1 MSALLNK
8 RLARSLWRTKLR
20 LLAVVLMVFVGVFAG
35 ITFGGYAHNL
45 GGMYDTMQ
53 ADDEN
58 GANLADLWVD
68 NRSALWTPEEVNS
81 FCAALDTAWESS
93 SVSPSLDSCEGRTV
107 TQGAMFHTN
116 DTGQHII
123 NSLWHGI
130 PDGANAD
137 RVWMPE
143 GHSEGRTAVAAD
155 EIVIDAHVTE
165 ALELSL
171 GDTVSIGAGNATA
184 DFTIVGMGYH
194 PLHVLFAPEG
204 ELFPSEPGQYVVGY
218 LSDAGMARLTGE
230 VLGTS
235 NMILLD
241 VEGTPA
247 FDLPDTSEEEGDEI
261 DGVKELV
268 NTALGEA
275 ALDARIRDRGQN
287 EPVEVMRQDLE
298 GTKRTTVPFT
308 VMIASIAAIT
318 IVLSLQRLVQSQ
330 AKEIA
335 VLRTPRV
342 KRSSLMTGYLIA
354 PLAIGGL
361 GCALGA
367 LAGPSGMNGMLD
379 FYQELVGVPIVE
391 RSIPTSVVVSVI
403 GSTMLVV
410 FLSGAFPAWKASRLD
425 PLAVLSGQNEMRVG
439 SNLLRKLT
447 SWMPTTLGLS
457 IRSSVRKPIRLTM
470 TFVAVGISLMLF
482 GSIQMMS
489 AGLQET
495 VVGGLE
501 DDQTWDAQVYIMPEA
516 EGPVVGWATDNSA
529 SYEMIIEMPLGSV
542 ADGDGIDRVF
552 TLVGLDSFDEGM
564 RSVSILDG
572 DAPTSSAGLTQVMMD
587 EGSMTFLGW
596 SVGDQHTVNLN
607 GADTEVEVTA
617 TSTAELA
624 RTMYFLREDLSGI
637 LGVNAT
643 SIYLDLPEGVE
654 VDSALGEAS
663 MGIVERQTLL
673 NGINSLLDQQTQIFQ
688 TMMYLGLLFTIVVMF
703 NTMIMNVAERDFEL
717 ATLRVLGASTRSL
730 GTMLLFES
738 LLIGIIGGI
747 VGVLFAYGG
756 AVGLAASFSS
766 WQFFVPVTIVPGVAF
781 QLMGGVIAIA
791 IAMTPIGVWRL
802 RRMDLVE
809 KIKDLSQ

>member
-1 MSALLNK
+1 M
-8 RLARSLWRTKLR
+8 
-20 LLAVVLMVFVGVFAG
+20 
-35 ITFGGYAHNL
+35 
-45 GGMYDTMQ
+45 
-53 ADDEN
+53 
-58 GANLADLWVD
+58 
-68 NRSALWTPEEVNS
+68 
-81 FCAALDTAWESS
+81 
-93 SVSPSLDSCEGRTV
+93 
-107 TQGAMFHTN
+107 
-116 DTGQHII
+116 
-123 NSLWHGI
+123 
-130 PDGANAD
+130 
-137 RVWMPE
+137 
-143 GHSEGRTAVAAD
+143 
-155 EIVIDAHVTE
+155 
-165 ALELSL
+165 
-171 GDTVSIGAGNATA
+171 
-184 DFTIVGMGYH
+184 
-194 PLHVLFAPEG
+194 APEG
-204 ELFPSEPGQYVVGY
+204 TLFPPESGEYVVGY

-230 VLGTS
+230 AVGIS
-235 NMILLD
+235 NIIMLD
-241 VEGTPA
+241 VEGTPS
-247 FDLPDTSEEEGDEI
+247 FDLPDTSEYEGEEI
-261 DGVKELV
+261 DAVKGLV
-268 NTALGEA
+268 DTALAESE
-275 ALDARIRDRGQN
+275 LDARVRDRGQN

-298 GTKRTTVPFT
+298 GTERTTVPFT

-335 VLRTPRV
+335 VLRTLGV
-342 KRSSLMTGYLIA
+342 KRSSLMTGYLVA
-354 PLAIGGL
+354 PLVIGGIGCVL
-361 GCALGA
+361 GV

-379 FYQELVGVPIVE
+379 FYQDLVGVPIVE
-391 RSIPTSVVVSVI
+391 RTVPSSVILTVI

-410 FLSGAFPAWKASRLD
+410 FFSGAFPAWKASRLD

-489 AGLQET
+489 AGLQDT
-495 VVGGLE
+495 FVGGLE

-516 EGPVVGWATDNSA
+516 EGPVVDWANNNSA

-542 ADGDGIDRVF
+542 ADGDGIERVF

-564 RSVSILDG
+564 RSVSVLEG
-572 DAPTSSAGLTQVMMD
+572 NAPAVNSAIMQVMMD
-587 EGSMTFLGW
+587 EGSMNFLEW
-596 SVGDQHTVNLN
+596 KVGEQHTVDIN
-607 GADTEVEVTA
+607 GAEQDVEIVG

-624 RTMYFLREDLSGI
+624 RTMYFIRDDLSGI
-637 LGVNAT
+637 LGVNVT

-663 MGIVERQTLL
+663 TGIVERQTLL

-688 TMMYLGLLFTIVVMF
+688 TMMYLGLLFTVVVMF

-766 WQFFVPVTIVPGVAF
+766 WQFFVPVTIVPSVAW
-781 QLMGGVIAIA
+781 QLMSGVILIA
-791 IAMTPIGVWRL
+791 VAMTPFGVWRL

-809 KIKDLSQ
+809 KVKDLSN